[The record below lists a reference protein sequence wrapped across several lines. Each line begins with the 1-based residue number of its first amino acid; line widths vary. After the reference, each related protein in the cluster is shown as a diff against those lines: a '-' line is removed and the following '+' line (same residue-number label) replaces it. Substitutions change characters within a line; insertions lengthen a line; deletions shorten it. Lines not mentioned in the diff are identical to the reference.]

1 MVTILVNNEFQAEMS
16 WDSLDFA
23 SLSVYTVGTAL
34 TMVLLYYGLKTLKLF
49 KGNVAARAW
58 TYISLSA
65 VLWSRCGHVPRR
77 FTRTYG
83 LVGRRGVMQTV
94 GALFLFLGLR
104 KNYQFWES
112 KDHFA

>member
-34 TMVLLYYGLKTLKLF
+34 TMVLVYYGLKTLKLF

-83 LVGRRGVMQTV
+83 PVGRRGSDADCRGPLLVSWTKEELSV
-94 GALFLFLGLR
+94 LG
-104 KNYQFWES
+104 E
-112 KDHFA
+112 